1 MMAFQRC
8 SGWQWSTGALGDVED
23 DAVVADGQFVGH
35 GADLGRDV
43 GVAGGPVAGVV
54 ADDGVHPRRD
64 AEAVEVGLARAQSG
78 AARRFVG
85 WRDVGSDEVDGR
97 LVQAAGRLAG
107 LIADDDSAL
116 RIRGGGVDA
125 GEGHGRPV
133 DPRRVVIGAEQ
144 DDRTVRGDFVE
155 DARGRSTAGEVG
167 HRPAAAGDPA
177 LGAPQ
182 IQAQGVECLVEPVGP
197 AEVAGQGYL
206 SAESRVHVGVDE
218 AGGEQAAGGGDGA
231 GRRRLGSARADL
243 ADESVPDAHWI
254 LGPERVPVED
264 GDIEDIEIHCCLPT
278 ALSKLGRG
286 AVAAF
291 RLGSSAASG
300 GGASRSQGP
309 VR

>member
-1 MMAFQRC
+1 
-8 SGWQWSTGALGDVED
+8 
-23 DAVVADGQFVGH
+23 
-35 GADLGRDV
+35 
-43 GVAGGPVAGVV
+43 
-54 ADDGVHPRRD
+54 
-64 AEAVEVGLARAQSG
+64 
-78 AARRFVG
+78 
-85 WRDVGSDEVDGR
+85 
-97 LVQAAGRLAG
+97 
-107 LIADDDSAL
+107 
-116 RIRGGGVDA
+116 
-125 GEGHGRPV
+125 
-133 DPRRVVIGAEQ
+133 
-144 DDRTVRGDFVE
+144 
-155 DARGRSTAGEVG
+155 RSTAGEVG
-167 HRPAAAGDPA
+167 HRPAAAGDSA
-177 LGAPQ
+177 LGASQ

-243 ADESVPDAHWI
+243 ADESVPDAHSA

-291 RLGSSAASG
+291 RRGSSAASG

-309 VR
+309 VREDDPKVCPESLFSTLAEDR

>member
-23 DAVVADGQFVGH
+23 DAAVADGQFVGH

-78 AARRFVG
+78 AARRIVG
-85 WRDVGSDEVDGR
+85 GRDVGSDEVDGR
-97 LVQAAGRLAG
+97 LVQAAGRFAG

-133 DPRRVVIGAEQ
+133 DPRRVVVGAEQ

-155 DARGRSTAGEVG
+155 
-167 HRPAAAGDPA
+167 
-177 LGAPQ
+177 
-182 IQAQGVECLVEPVGP
+182 PVGP
-197 AEVAGQGYL
+197 AEVAGQGL
-206 SAESRVHVGVDE
+206 LPAESRVHVGVDE

-243 ADESVPDAHWI
+243 ADESVPDAHSA

-291 RLGSSAASG
+291 RRGSSAASG

-309 VR
+309 VREDDPKVCPESLFSTLAEDRR